1 MNTHERRKNILDI
14 VNRQGSVLVSELAEM
29 VGTSE
34 VTIRSD
40 LKFLENKKMLLRF
53 YGGATTMDNSLPDDS
68 RKNKFQMIAVDHDEA
83 KNKIAEKALSFIKD
97 HQTII
102 IGSGTTNAAL
112 ANKIAQSEIKDLT
125 IITNNLMAM
134 NSLSQNKD
142 IVLIL
147 LGGRFTHGNGSTY
160 GEVAEKSV
168 EGVKVDIM
176 FTGADGL
183 DDTGVTSI
191 HEGFS
196 LSATLAKYSEQVIVL
211 TEGFKVGKRRIN
223 KVLTLS
229 QISKIITNEDL
240 SNKDLSQEFLN
251 KVEYV

>member
-53 YGGATTMDNSLPDDS
+53 YGGATTMDNSLPDS
-68 RKNKFQMIAVDHDEA
+68 RKNKFQMIEEDHDEA

-223 KVLTLS
+223 KVLSLS

-240 SNKDLSQEFLN
+240 ANKELSQEFLN

>member
-53 YGGATTMDNSLPDDS
+53 YGGATTMDNSLPDS
-68 RKNKFQMIAVDHDEA
+68 RKNKFQMIEEA

-223 KVLTLS
+223 KVLSLS

-240 SNKDLSQEFLN
+240 ANKELSQEFLN

>member
-53 YGGATTMDNSLPDDS
+53 YGGATTMDNSLPDS
-68 RKNKFQMIAVDHDEA
+68 RKNKFQMIEEDHDEA

-223 KVLTLS
+223 KVLSLS

-240 SNKDLSQEFLN
+240 SSKDLSQEFLN